1 MYLLRSASVARASCR
16 KEELFQ
22 KRPNPGRGIFAF
34 LTRNNTPPTA
44 EPRSKRPKT
53 PLPNA
58 EAVIGSL
65 DEFLALPRDGK
76 WAENSS
82 LARRTRVIQNP
93 IADFGQETTLA
104 ARDEFDY
111 RR

>member
-1 MYLLRSASVARASCR
+1 
-16 KEELFQ
+16 
-22 KRPNPGRGIFAF
+22 
-34 LTRNNTPPTA
+34 
-44 EPRSKRPKT
+44 T

-93 IADFGQETTLA
+93 IADFGSQTKAIA
-104 ARDEFDY
+104 ANHENALIRAFMPPCFKAPTHPPSA
-111 RR
+111 RQ